1 MGVRKPVINICNLS
15 LIGDSRDGTAGKH
28 TVLMSESRM
37 RRFEGWPRS
46 RPNMMNAVNY
56 GQ

>member
-1 MGVRKPVINICNLS
+1 MRVRNPVINICNLS
-15 LIGDSRDGTAGKH
+15 LIGDSRAGTAGKQ

-37 RRFEGWPRS
+37 RRLDGWPRS
-46 RPNMMNAVNY
+46 GPATMNAVNY

>member
-1 MGVRKPVINICNLS
+1 MRVRKPVINICNLS
-15 LIGDSRDGTAGKH
+15 LIGDSRAGTAGKQ

-37 RRFEGWPRS
+37 RRFEGWPGS
-46 RPNMMNAVNY
+46 RPDTMNAVNY

>member
-1 MGVRKPVINICNLS
+1 MRVRKPVINICNLS
-15 LIGDSRDGTAGKH
+15 LIGDSRAGTAGKQ

-37 RRFEGWPRS
+37 RRFDGWPQS
-46 RPNMMNAVNY
+46 GPDTMNAVNY

>member
-1 MGVRKPVINICNLS
+1 MRVRKAVINICNLS
-15 LIGDSRDGTAGKH
+15 LIGDSMAGTAGKQ

-37 RRFEGWPRS
+37 RRSDGWPQS
-46 RPNMMNAVNY
+46 GTDTMNAVNY

>member
-1 MGVRKPVINICNLS
+1 MRVSKPVINICNLS
-15 LIGDSRDGTAGKH
+15 LIGDSGAGTGGEQ

-37 RRFEGWPRS
+37 RRFEGWPGS
-46 RPNMMNAVNY
+46 RPDTMNAVNY